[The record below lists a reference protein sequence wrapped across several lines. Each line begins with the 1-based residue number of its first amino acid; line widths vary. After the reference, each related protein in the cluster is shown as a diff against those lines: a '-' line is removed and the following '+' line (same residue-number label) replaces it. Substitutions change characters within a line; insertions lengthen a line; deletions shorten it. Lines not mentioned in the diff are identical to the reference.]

1 MTFASKYSKS
11 TPRFMIKVTNPEYT
25 TLPDLFNANGSSHV
39 YPFYAVYINRNG
51 KYGPQAVLALSET
64 LLVNLPAH
72 KLEDCEKMLT
82 DEEAVMSI
90 NAGLAGF
97 RIYQYNTKSGRTG
110 FSVDWV
116 DIKPTDAAPVSSL
129 PF

>member
-1 MTFASKYSKS
+1 MTFAKKYAHS
-11 TPRFMIKVTNPEYT
+11 TPRFIIKVSNPEYT
-25 TLPDLFNANGSSHV
+25 TLPDLFNANGASKV
-39 YPFYAVYINRNG
+39 YPFYAVYINRTG

-64 LLVNLPAH
+64 LLVNLPQH
-72 KLEDCEKMLT
+72 KLEECEKMLQ
-82 DEEAVMSI
+82 DEEAVMAI

-97 RIYQYNTKSGRTG
+97 RIYQYSTKSGRTG

-116 DIKPTDAAPVSSL
+116 DIDPKQVTPGNL